1 MPIYVTTITVQKLKF
16 CIKDFFS
23 IFDNISQKTAD
34 LATFTQEILNVKL
47 HVLYKK
53 CCF

>member
-1 MPIYVTTITVQKLKF
+1 MPIYVTTITVQKMKF

-23 IFDNISQKTAD
+23 VCDNTPQETAD
-34 LATFTQEILNVKL
+34 LATFTHEILNAKL